1 MARLGQLKRK
11 LAMVGGEPF
20 FKNEAGTDAADGLIP
35 EPPVFRAA
43 QRALPFVS
51 LAGDGTL
58 HFSSPEP
65 PVVPANPAELHIEGE
80 RSALALMNF
89 YREYGQNP
97 RARLLPEVLRN
108 AWSIDPGAPESEY
121 FAGFARVLD
130 AMLAFAARQCDLE
143 RYVADLGAEHHRT
156 LAAWNGLAGNGAN
169 DEVPLDV
176 PTPLSPAA

>member
-1 MARLGQLKRK
+1 
-11 LAMVGGEPF
+11 MVGGEPF
-20 FKNEAGTDAADGLIP
+20 FKNEAGMSTSDGLIP

-108 AWSIDPGAPESEY
+108 AWSIDPGAPESQY
-121 FAGFARVLD
+121 LAGFARVLD

-143 RYVADLGAEHHRT
+143 KYVADLDAEHHRT
-156 LAAWNGLAGNGAN
+156 LAAWNRLAGNGAN
-169 DEVPLDV
+169 DEVSLDL